1 MGKVKQMAM
10 DNAEKNVD
18 LVVNDYIKNKIDFKT
33 AKNKVLK
40 VDNVDMTGIDELNV
54 DEVLFTEKE
63 NYEKKTIQSELDFKN
78 ADVNNPDFEKYA
90 GRYGKSVKEW
100 KDKGDK

>member
-40 VDNVDMTGIDELNV
+40 VDNVNMTGVDELNV

-63 NYEKKTIQSELDFKN
+63 NYWKEKN
-78 ADVNNPDFEKYA
+78 ANGSGSSLEESNVDIALNLEAESKI
-90 GRYGKSVKEW
+90 GK
-100 KDKGDK
+100 

>member
-1 MGKVKQMAM
+1 MSKVKQMAM

-18 LVVNDYIKNKIDFKT
+18 IVVNDYITNKIDFET

-40 VDNVDMTGIDELNV
+40 VDNVNMTGIDELNV

-63 NYEKKTIQSELDFKN
+63 ESNVDIALNLEAEEK
-78 ADVNNPDFEKYA
+78 
-90 GRYGKSVKEW
+90 RGK
-100 KDKGDK
+100 

>member
-18 LVVNDYIKNKIDFKT
+18 IVVNDYINNKINLET

-40 VDNVDMTGIDELNV
+40 VENDNMTGIDELNV
-54 DEVLFTEKE
+54 DEVLEYSWNKQNLGSKE
-63 NYEKKTIQSELDFKN
+63 ESNLDILLNLEEESK
-78 ADVNNPDFEKYA
+78 
-90 GRYGKSVKEW
+90 RGK
-100 KDKGDK
+100 

>member
-18 LVVNDYIKNKIDFKT
+18 IVVNDYINNKINLET

-40 VDNVDMTGIDELNV
+40 VENVNMTGIDELNV

-63 NYEKKTIQSELDFKN
+63 NYKI
-78 ADVNNPDFEKYA
+78 
-90 GRYGKSVKEW
+90 
-100 KDKGDK
+100 

>member
-18 LVVNDYIKNKIDFKT
+18 IVVNDYVNNKINLET

-40 VDNVDMTGIDELNV
+40 VENVNMTGIDELNV
-54 DEVLFTEKE
+54 DEVLEDSWNKQNLGSKE
-63 NYEKKTIQSELDFKN
+63 ESNLDILLNLEEESK
-78 ADVNNPDFEKYA
+78 
-90 GRYGKSVKEW
+90 RGK
-100 KDKGDK
+100 

>member
-18 LVVNDYIKNKIDFKT
+18 LVVNNYIKNKIDFKT
-33 AKNKVLK
+33 AKNNVLK
-40 VDNVDMTGIDELNV
+40 VDNVNMTGIDEDNV

-63 NYEKKTIQSELDFKN
+63 NYWNEKN
-78 ADVNNPDFEKYA
+78 ASGSGSSLEESNIDIALNLEAESK
-90 GRYGKSVKEW
+90 RGK
-100 KDKGDK
+100 

>member
-1 MGKVKQMAM
+1 MSKVKQMAM

-40 VDNVDMTGIDELNV
+40 VDNVNMTGIDELNV

-63 NYEKKTIQSELDFKN
+63 ESNVDIALNLEAESK
-78 ADVNNPDFEKYA
+78 
-90 GRYGKSVKEW
+90 RGK
-100 KDKGDK
+100 

>member
-40 VDNVDMTGIDELNV
+40 VDNVNMTGIDELNV
-54 DEVLFTEKE
+54 DEVLEDSWNKQNLGSKE
-63 NYEKKTIQSELDFKN
+63 ESNLDILLNLEEESK
-78 ADVNNPDFEKYA
+78 
-90 GRYGKSVKEW
+90 RGK
-100 KDKGDK
+100 

>member
-1 MGKVKQMAM
+1 MGKVKQWAM

-40 VDNVDMTGIDELNV
+40 VENVNMTGIDELNV
-54 DEVLFTEKE
+54 DEVLEDSWNKQNLGSKE
-63 NYEKKTIQSELDFKN
+63 ESNLDILLNLEEEIK
-78 ADVNNPDFEKYA
+78 
-90 GRYGKSVKEW
+90 RGK
-100 KDKGDK
+100 

>member
-40 VDNVDMTGIDELNV
+40 VENVNMTGIDELNV
-54 DEVLFTEKE
+54 DEVLEDSWNKQNLGSKE
-63 NYEKKTIQSELDFKN
+63 ESNLDILLNLEEESK
-78 ADVNNPDFEKYA
+78 
-90 GRYGKSVKEW
+90 RGK
-100 KDKGDK
+100 